1 MDNLKNYKSS
11 DGTIEGQIEYQSQA
25 IELDAEEYSRKEAFI
40 YYMSID
46 ELLKAQAQSDDN

>member
-1 MDNLKNYKSS
+1 M
-11 DGTIEGQIEYQSQA
+11 
-25 IELDAEEYSRKEAFI
+25 DAEEYSRKEAFI